1 MIGKAIAK
9 EAGAK
14 FFAISASSLLSK
26 WHGESEKLVRT
37 LFAVARTYQPAVIFV
52 DEIDSLLSQ
61 RGDSDAEASRR
72 IKTELLVQ
80 MDGAANGTQESGR
93 LLVLGATNRPQDLDE
108 AARRRMEK
116 RLYIPLPNRAARVE
130 LITHQLCAL
139 DGINTNKHTLARAD
153 IERIAALTSGY
164 SGHDLALLCR
174 EASMVPMRSIYDR
187 KQREAAAALSDGGGA
202 ALPQIE
208 AGEVPAL
215 ELEHFLA
222 MLERVKSSVDGAVLS
237 AYHEWNKKF
246 GSFSSLLVDED

>member
-37 LFAVARTYQPAVIFV
+37 LFGVARAHQPSVIFV

-80 MDGAANGTQESGR
+80 MDGAGNNNADTAAGR

-116 RLYIPLPNRAARVE
+116 RLYIPLPNRAARCE
-130 LITHQLCAL
+130 LITHQLQEL
-139 DGINTNKHTLARAD
+139 DSINSNKHTLTHTD
-153 IERIAALTSGY
+153 IQHMATLTTGY
-164 SGHDLALLCR
+164 SGHDLFNLCR
-174 EASMVPMRSIYDR
+174 EASMQPMRTIYAS
-187 KQREAAAALSDGGGA
+187 KTSGGVVG
-202 ALPQIE
+202 LPQVAE
-208 AGEVPAL
+208 SEVPAL
-215 ELEHFLA
+215 EVEHFVA
-222 MLERVKSSVDGAVLS
+222 MLRNVKSSVDGTVLH
-237 AYHEWNKKF
+237 AYHEWNKKY
-246 GSFSSLLVDED
+246 GSFPSVPVDEE

>member
-37 LFAVARTYQPAVIFV
+37 LFAVARIYQPAVIFV

-80 MDGAANGTQESGR
+80 MDGAANNNAAETSGR

-116 RLYIPLPNRAARVE
+116 RLYIPLPNATARAE
-130 LITHQLCAL
+130 LITHQLRAL
-139 DGINTNKHTLARAD
+139 DAINPNKHTLTTAD
-153 IERIAALTSGY
+153 IARLAALTSGY
-164 SGHDLALLCR
+164 SGHDLYNLCR
-174 EASMVPMRSIYDR
+174 EAAMVPMRTVYAR
-187 KQREAAAALSDGGGA
+187 KQVGGGG
-202 ALPQIE
+202 LPVVV

-215 ELEHFLA
+215 EVGDFVA
-222 MLERVKSSVDGAVLS
+222 MLSSVKSSVDGAVLQ

-246 GSFSSLLVDED
+246 GSFPSVVVDEE

>member
-37 LFAVARTYQPAVIFV
+37 LFGVARIYQPSVIFV

-61 RGDSDAEASRR
+61 RGDNDAEASRR

-80 MDGAANGTQESGR
+80 MDGAGNGTQESGR

-116 RLYIPLPNRAARVE
+116 RLYIPLPNRSARTE
-130 LITHQLCAL
+130 LITHQLGEL
-139 DGINTNKHTLARAD
+139 DSINRNKHTLTPAD
-153 IERIAALTSGY
+153 VDRIAQLTHGY
-164 SGHDLALLCR
+164 SGHDLANLCR
-174 EASMVPMRSIYDR
+174 EASMVPMRTIYAR
-187 KQREAAAALSDGGGA
+187 VATQMGAGGG
-202 ALPQIE
+202 LPQID
-208 AGEVPAL
+208 AAEVPAI
-215 ELEHFLA
+215 EVEHFA
-222 MLERVKSSVDGAVLS
+222 TMLERVRSSVDSVVLS

-246 GSFSSLLVDED
+246 GSFPSVIVDEE

>member
-14 FFAISASSLLSK
+14 FYAISASSLLSK

-37 LFAVARTYQPAVIFV
+37 LFGVARTYQPSVIFV

-130 LITHQLCAL
+130 LISHQLCGL
-139 DGINTNKHTLARAD
+139 DAININKHTLTTQHID
-153 IERIAALTSGY
+153 RIAQLTAGY
-164 SGHDLALLCR
+164 SGHDLYNLCR
-174 EASMVPMRSIYDR
+174 EASMVPMRNVYSA
-187 KQREAAAALSDGGGA
+187 KAASLPAGGGP
-202 ALPQIE
+202 PQVAE
-208 AGEVPAL
+208 SEVPSL
-215 ELEHFLA
+215 TVDDFVA
-222 MLERVKSSVDGAVLS
+222 MLERVKSSVDSAVLS
-237 AYHEWNKKF
+237 AYHEWNKRY
-246 GSFSSLLVDED
+246 GSFPALAVDEV

>member
-9 EAGAK
+9 EASAK

-37 LFAVARTYQPAVIFV
+37 LFAVARIYQPAVIFV

-80 MDGAANGTQESGR
+80 MDGASNGTQESGR

-130 LITHQLCAL
+130 LISHQLQLL
-139 DGINTNKHTLARAD
+139 DAINYNKHTLTHAD
-153 IERIAALTSGY
+153 IDRIAQLTHGY
-164 SGHDLALLCR
+164 SGHDLANLCR
-174 EASMVPMRSIYDR
+174 EASMVPMR
-187 KQREAAAALSDGGGA
+187 AAYAEKTA
-202 ALPQIE
+202 ALPMGGGLPQVE
-208 AGEVPAL
+208 LSEVPSVQVQ
-215 ELEHFLA
+215 HFLD
-222 MLERVKSSVDGAVLS
+222 MLERVMSSVDSASLK
-237 AYHEWNKKF
+237 AYHEWNNKF
-246 GSFSSLLVDED
+246 GSFPSVVVDEE

>member
-37 LFAVARTYQPAVIFV
+37 LFAVARIYQPSVIFV

-130 LITHQLCAL
+130 LITHQLRQL
-139 DGINTNKHTLARAD
+139 DVINCNKHTLTPQHID
-153 IERIAALTSGY
+153 RIAQLTHGY
-164 SGHDLALLCR
+164 SGHDLANLCR
-174 EASMVPMRSIYDR
+174 EASMVPMRTVYGRMVASLP
-187 KQREAAAALSDGGGA
+187 EGGG
-202 ALPQIE
+202 PPTIE
-208 AGEVPAL
+208 ESDVPAL
-215 ELEHFLA
+215 ELEHFID
-222 MLERVKSSVDGAVLS
+222 MLERVKSSVDSAVLK
-237 AYHEWNKKF
+237 AYHEWNKKY
-246 GSFSSLLVDED
+246 GSFPSVVVDEE